1 MALLNKVKNT
11 LNIFLQRKIRIVGNF
26 NSWKEAIKYS
36 KGYNDSIILKKTI
49 QSVEKVI
56 AKVAKYERDSFLFY
70 SDKYDKILLS
80 RLNSIKKKKNRKINV
95 CDFGGSLG
103 SLYFQHKKFF
113 TFNFVDWNI
122 LEQVNYVKYAKKN
135 IKIDN
140 LHFYDNLNLLFRKK
154 KIDIALFSSSLQ
166 YLENPYFVLG
176 KFIQKGIK
184 DIIIHR
190 SPFTDGDDIIKIQNV
205 PKHIYKS
212 SYPIRILNIKNII
225 NLFSNEG
232 YKIKFKKRLVEKV
245 DSYVYET
252 YHFQKAL

>member
-1 MALLNKVKNT
+1 
-11 LNIFLQRKIRIVGNF
+11 
-26 NSWKEAIKYS
+26 
-36 KGYNDSIILKKTI
+36 
-49 QSVEKVI
+49 
-56 AKVAKYERDSFLFY
+56 
-70 SDKYDKILLS
+70 
-80 RLNSIKKKKNRKINV
+80 V

-103 SLYFQHKKFF
+103 SLYFQHEKFF

-135 IKIDN
+135 IKINN
-140 LHFYDNLNLLFRKK
+140 LHFYNNLSLLFRKK

-212 SYPIRILNIKNII
+212 SYPIRILSINKII
-225 NLFSNEG
+225 NLFSNGG
-232 YKIKFKKRLVEKV
+232 YKIKIKKKLVEKIDV
-245 DSYVYET
+245 YVYET
-252 YHFQKAL
+252 YHFQKSI